1 MQEGKQPEKQK
12 QDSKIVERMD
22 KFKEY
27 LASEISARKNASTHN
42 IMMSK
47 VDYTALMR
55 LYRCSEKGSVYFDGL
70 VNLSDKDIAQ
80 AVQYFIKL
88 MEIDNFAALTEWA
101 SRVKKYA
108 DILARRQKDGR
119 KAITRDEF
127 YLLVKLKDKYEDLG
141 KKARPFVLVMMS
153 LFCEECSDDFT
164 PKTLLKELD
173 DCVERL
179 EKIMADINLTNSQT
193 FVEGKSLTEIIARK
207 DALMRKLTV
216 YRSLIS
222 QAGYKTMR
230 ARGSE
235 IKILSTVNVASLQK
249 KADDISKEIRQLD
262 NTLQENN
269 WKSDLLE
276 R

>member
-1 MQEGKQPEKQK
+1 
-12 QDSKIVERMD
+12 
-22 KFKEY
+22 
-27 LASEISARKNASTHN
+27 
-42 IMMSK
+42 
-47 VDYTALMR
+47 
-55 LYRCSEKGSVYFDGL
+55 
-70 VNLSDKDIAQ
+70 
-80 AVQYFIKL
+80 
-88 MEIDNFAALTEWA
+88 
-101 SRVKKYA
+101 
-108 DILARRQKDGR
+108 
-119 KAITRDEF
+119 
-127 YLLVKLKDKYEDLG
+127 
-141 KKARPFVLVMMS
+141 
-153 LFCEECSDDFT
+153 
-164 PKTLLKELD
+164 
-173 DCVERL
+173 
-179 EKIMADINLTNSQT
+179 MADINLTNSQT

>member
-1 MQEGKQPEKQK
+1 MKLAEALQERADLNRKIEQLDNRLKNNALVQEGEK
-12 QDSKIVERMD
+12 
-22 KFKEY
+22 
-27 LASEISARKNASTHN
+27 T
-42 IMMSK
+42 
-47 VDYTALMR
+47 
-55 LYRCSEKGSVYFDGL
+55 
-70 VNLSDKDIAQ
+70 
-80 AVQYFIKL
+80 
-88 MEIDNFAALTEWA
+88 
-101 SRVKKYA
+101 
-108 DILARRQKDGR
+108 
-119 KAITRDEF
+119 DE
-127 YLLVKLKDKYEDLG
+127 D
-141 KKARPFVLVMMS
+141 
-153 LFCEECSDDFT
+153 

>member
-1 MQEGKQPEKQK
+1 MKLAEALQERADLNRKIEQLENRLNNNALVQEGEK
-12 QDSKIVERMD
+12 
-22 KFKEY
+22 
-27 LASEISARKNASTHN
+27 T
-42 IMMSK
+42 
-47 VDYTALMR
+47 
-55 LYRCSEKGSVYFDGL
+55 
-70 VNLSDKDIAQ
+70 
-80 AVQYFIKL
+80 
-88 MEIDNFAALTEWA
+88 
-101 SRVKKYA
+101 
-108 DILARRQKDGR
+108 
-119 KAITRDEF
+119 DE
-127 YLLVKLKDKYEDLG
+127 D
-141 KKARPFVLVMMS
+141 
-153 LFCEECSDDFT
+153 

-173 DCVERL
+173 DSVERL

-235 IKILSTVNVASLQK
+235 IRILSTVNVADLQK

-262 NTLQENN
+262 NTLQESN